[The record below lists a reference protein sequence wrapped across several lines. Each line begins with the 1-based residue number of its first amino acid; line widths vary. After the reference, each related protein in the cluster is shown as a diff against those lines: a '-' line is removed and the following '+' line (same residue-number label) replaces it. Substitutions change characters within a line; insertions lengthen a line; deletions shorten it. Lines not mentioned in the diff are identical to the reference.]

1 MMKSIKKLEKRL
13 IIKLKNKNM
22 EYKKGK
28 KIEEIIH
35 DLRGIIGYFDSEK
48 ETDLSVIYERV
59 EVVVSE
65 LERVLE
71 IN

>member
-1 MMKSIKKLEKRL
+1 MD
-13 IIKLKNKNM
+13 
-22 EYKKGK
+22 YKKGK